1 MRFKVDGCNSS
12 YLNAFS
18 WLKIVLDVTIASS
31 GHQAYASHLV
41 IRKTESVVVTD
52 ATLPALYSED
62 VEISVTENYSGAN
75 LDVEFNQ

>member
-1 MRFKVDGCNSS
+1 M
-12 YLNAFS
+12 
-18 WLKIVLDVTIASS
+18 LDVTIASS

-62 VEISVTENYSGAN
+62 VEISVTENYTAAT
-75 LDVEFNQ
+75 LVLEFDQ